1 MNELKEDDIFNFN
14 FTGFRELPDNAN
26 SSYHNVDNSNWHEY
40 AVTVAPGDLLCEFWR
55 PATAYTEE
63 QQWIGY
69 ARDFSDAFNI
79 GNLRWR
85 LTGIAKE
92 ELAAMRE
99 QGRYV
104 CFLCGGFSNAGMT
117 SGGLAGLA
125 GLASSKEMCV
135 CGLILRGISQQV
147 GGRL

>member
-1 MNELKEDDIFNFN
+1 METVVKVVVDSSHDIADAEWQNYEFI
-14 FTGFRELPDNAN
+14 P
-26 SSYHNVDNSNWHEY
+26 
-40 AVTVAPGDLLCEFWR
+40 APEDLLCEFWR

-92 ELAAMRE
+92 ELAAMGE
-99 QGRYV
+99 QERYMS
-104 CFLCGGFSNAGMT
+104 FLCGGFSNAGMT
-117 SGGLAGLA
+117 GGGLAGLA
-125 GLASSKEMCV
+125 GMAGDKGTGV
-135 CGLILRGISQQV
+135 CGLILRGTSQQV
-147 GGRL
+147 GGSI